1 MSAGRPHF
9 TAQVNAP
16 GLDAGSGATH
26 AWRAPL
32 PDAADGS
39 GTTRA
44 KVLVHRELAPAVS
57 LVRLALED
65 PAFSWLPGQHAKL
78 SPVPVSGE
86 VTTAVPF
93 SIASAADPAAPGEF
107 ELAVSHNAGE
117 ALLQALQPGG
127 SVVVSRAKGSF
138 TWKANPNTT
147 LLVGMGTGIAPL
159 RAMLQAALAANV
171 ERVLL
176 LYGARTR
183 DKLLF
188 GTELA
193 ELAHRRQSQ
202 FRFEPTLTQPG
213 NDWQGRRGRVQEHL
227 APLVEHQNQGR
238 VHVYACGTKTMV
250 DGVIARLGELGIDP
264 KQISSE
270 AHGD

>member
-1 MSAGRPHF
+1 M
-9 TAQVNAP
+9 
-16 GLDAGSGATH
+16 
-26 AWRAPL
+26 
-32 PDAADGS
+32 
-39 GTTRA
+39 
-44 KVLVHRELAPAVS
+44 S

-65 PAFSWLPGQHAKL
+65 AAFTWLPGQHAKL
-78 SPVPVSGE
+78 APVAVSGE
-86 VTTAVPF
+86 PTTAVPF
-93 SIASAADPAAPGEF
+93 SIASAPDPGAPGEF

-117 ALLQALQPGG
+117 ALLRALQPGG
-127 SVVVSRAKGSF
+127 TVVVSRAKGSF
-138 TWKANPNTT
+138 TWKPNPDTT
-147 LLVGMGTGIAPL
+147 LLIGMGTGIAPL

-171 ERVLL
+171 TRVIL

-188 GTELA
+188 GSEL
-193 ELAHRRQSQ
+193 EQLANQRQSQ

-213 NDWQGRRGRVQEHL
+213 NDWHGRRGRVQEHL
-227 APLVEHQNQGR
+227 APLVEHQQRGH

-264 KQISSE
+264 KQIASE

>member
-1 MSAGRPHF
+1 MA
-9 TAQVNAP
+9 
-16 GLDAGSGATH
+16 
-26 AWRAPL
+26 RAL
-32 PDAADGS
+32 ADAADGS
-39 GTTRA
+39 GTTHA

-57 LVRLALED
+57 LVRLASQD
-65 PAFSWLPGQHAKL
+65 PEFSWLPGQHAKL
-78 SPVPVSGE
+78 APVSVSGE
-86 VTTAVPF
+86 ATTAVPF
-93 SIASAADPAAPGEF
+93 SIASAPDPSAPGEF

-117 ALLQALQPGG
+117 PLLHALELGG
-127 SVVVSRAKGSF
+127 TVEVSRARGSF
-138 TWKANPNTT
+138 TWKSHPDTT

-159 RAMLQAALAANV
+159 RAMLQAALAADV
-171 ERVLL
+171 QRVLL

-193 ELAHRRQSQ
+193 ELANQRRSQ

-213 NDWQGRRGRVQEHL
+213 NDWEGRRGRVQEHL
-227 APLVEHQNQGR
+227 APLVEHHHRGQLR
-238 VHVYACGTKTMV
+238 VYACGTKTMV

-264 KQISSE
+264 KQIASE